1 MRGADLTGT
10 FREEWLAVKE
20 EMRIAYKNVP
30 THPGALDGGPSE
42 EEMAIEE
49 KYLPILQDI
58 LKRAEAAENDKK

>member
-30 THPGALDGGPSE
+30 TLPGALDGGPSE
-42 EEMAIEE
+42 EEMAIEK
-49 KYLPILQDI
+49 KYIPILQDI
-58 LKRAEAAENDKK
+58 LKRAEAAEKME